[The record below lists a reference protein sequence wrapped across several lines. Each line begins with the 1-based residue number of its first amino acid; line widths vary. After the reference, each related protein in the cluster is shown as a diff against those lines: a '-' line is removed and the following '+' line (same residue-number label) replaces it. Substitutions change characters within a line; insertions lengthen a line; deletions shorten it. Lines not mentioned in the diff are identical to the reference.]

1 MNALTFRQVC
11 LAVAFLLA
19 SIASDGWG
27 QVQGTLTLTNTGA
40 RRVTIP
46 ARVQTPRIER
56 FFSPRDDCT
65 GEIVNRIDAANREV
79 LVQAYRFDSKRIA
92 AALIRAKKERHV
104 DVRVLLDKGHRAVGG
119 DVAADLQAADIPTT
133 TYAPPGGID
142 HNKVIVVDEATVI
155 TGSFNLTEHARANAE
170 NVEITHDD
178 GAARYA
184 ADWWHCAVQGDAQAI
199 ARAAKAV
206 KKAVKAAK
214 ARVAAAAEAEAA
226 WKEVAEAE
234 AKAEK
239 EAAADAKSSDPTVA
253 KWAAVGVQVTGAA
266 ELAARRAETTAK
278 AAKEAWTEAAAAEEA
293 WAEAETAW
301 ARAARKA
308 SEQEAAGTK
317 TAEEYFEAVRSLFT
331 KADAE
336 ATAADRAWAEA
347 EAKAAA
353 HKKAADD
360 ADAAVD
366 KAEKAA
372 DAADAAIKQ
381 AAKRN

>member
-11 LAVAFLLA
+11 LVVAFLLA

-27 QVQGTLTLTNTGA
+27 QVWGTLTLTNTGA

-65 GEIVNRIDAANREV
+65 GEIVNRIDAAKREV
-79 LVQAYRFDSKRIA
+79 LVQAYRFDLKRIA

-178 GAARYA
+178 DGAARYA

-214 ARVAAAAEAEAA
+214 ARVAAAAEA
-226 WKEVAEAE
+226 
-234 AKAEK
+234 